1 MKKFKNLVIGGI
13 QQKVF
18 NLVLV
23 TILLLIATYTAVI
36 VYQSNSLKK
45 LTAETNLR
53 QKEAIAE
60 ISEATMDAVVADSLT
75 SKAEMAAMLA
85 DDLFVRLSSTVQIL
99 ADNAENLLQTPELYS
114 ARPFALPDASMEGKI
129 SLQLVG
135 ETNRMPEDPAVLEK
149 LSLLANLSDVM
160 TALYRNAGTSSVY
173 IAVPEGYML
182 CVDDKSDAR
191 IDEQGNVLTIPIR
204 ERPWYLGAAQSDSIF
219 FTDVLK
225 DTFTGEIG
233 ITCTIPIRQ
242 DGRLIAVAAADLF
255 LDQME
260 EAVSNSGD
268 VVHYTCIINNQ
279 GHVVFSPQNQG
290 TLRARTA
297 EEAVDLRSSEQADLA
312 AFVRDALNGATGV
325 RELDLDG
332 DRVYLAGAPVKT
344 LGWAVVSVVDKA
356 ATERPTIMMQEQ
368 FDSTLNEAATI
379 YNKNLDRSKQT
390 IIVLILV
397 ILIMGLT
404 AGDRLSRRIVRPLE
418 HMTNRVRSLG
428 GKNLQFQMEEE
439 YRTGDEIEVLAESF
453 SALSAKTLQYVD
465 QVKRVTAEKERIGA
479 ELTMANA
486 IQRSQLPRLFPPF
499 PNRHE
504 FNLFATMKPAKEV
517 GGDFYD
523 YFLIDEDHLGLVIAD
538 VSGKGIPAALFMM
551 VAMDQI
557 RHAAMGEKSP
567 EKALQL
573 VNAQLC
579 SRNAEEMFVT
589 AWLGILELSTGRLE
603 TANAGHEY
611 PAIKHADGSFTLL
624 KGKHGLV
631 LGAMDSVRYT
641 KVGIDLEPGAKLF
654 VYTDGLTEATSAE
667 NLLFGT
673 ERMTE
678 ALRRGEN
685 GSPEQIMETV
695 ADAVDRFVGSA
706 PQFDDLT
713 MLCVRYNGPAAPA
726 PAGQL

>member
-23 TILLLIATYTAVI
+23 TILLLVAAYTAVI
-36 VYQSNSLKK
+36 VYQSGSLKK
-45 LTAETNLR
+45 LTAETNQR

-60 ISEATMDAVVADSLT
+60 ISETTMDAVVADSLT

-99 ADNAENLLQTPELYS
+99 ADSAEMLLQTPELYS

-149 LSLLANLSDVM
+149 LSLLANLSDLM

-191 IDEQGNVLTIPIR
+191 IDDQGNVLTIPIR

-312 AFVRDALNGATGV
+312 AFVRDALNGVTGV

-390 IIVLILV
+390 IIVLILL

-523 YFLIDEDHLGLVIAD
+523 FFMVDNDHVALVMAD
-538 VSGKGIPAALFMM
+538 VSGKGVPAALFMM
-551 VAMDQI
+551 VTRMLIKSRLQS
-557 RHAAMGEKSP
+557 GESVA
-567 EKALQL
+567 EALTN
-573 VNAQLC
+573 VNRQLC
-579 SRNAEEMFVT
+579 ENNELGYFVT
-589 AWLGILELSTGRLE
+589 VWLAVLEISTGKGV
-603 TANAGHEY
+603 AVNAGHEH
-611 PAIKHADGSFTLL
+611 PVLRRSDG
-624 KGKHGLV
+624 KYELV
-631 LGAMDSVRYT
+631 LYRHSLAVAAMDGVRFRQHEFQ
-641 KVGIDLEPGAKLF
+641 LCPGDSFF
-654 VYTDGLTEATSAE
+654 VYTDGVTEATNGE
-667 NLLFGT
+667 HELFGT
-673 ERMTE
+673 DRMLE
-678 ALRRGEN
+678 ALNKEPDAEPDQLLKNVMDDIHRFMDGE
-685 GSPEQIMETV
+685 
-695 ADAVDRFVGSA
+695 D
-706 PQFDDLT
+706 QFDDIT
-713 MLCVRYNGPAAPA
+713 MMCLKYNGPVE
-726 PAGQL
+726 

>member
-23 TILLLIATYTAVI
+23 TILLLIAAYTAVI
-36 VYQSNSLKK
+36 VYQSSSLKK

-60 ISEATMDAVVADSLT
+60 ISETTMDAVVADSLT

-182 CVDDKSDAR
+182 CVDDKADAR

-242 DGRLIAVAAADLF
+242 NGRLIAVAAADLF

-312 AFVRDALNGATGV
+312 AFVRDALNGVTGV

-390 IIVLILV
+390 IIVLILL

-523 YFLIDEDHLGLVIAD
+523 FFMVDNDHVALVMAD
-538 VSGKGIPAALFMM
+538 VSGKGVPAALFMM
-551 VAMDQI
+551 VTRMLIKSRLQS
-557 RHAAMGEKSP
+557 GESVA
-567 EKALQL
+567 EALTN
-573 VNAQLC
+573 VNRQLC
-579 SRNAEEMFVT
+579 ENNELGYFVT
-589 AWLGILELSTGRLE
+589 VWLAVLEISTGKGV
-603 TANAGHEY
+603 AVNAGHEH
-611 PAIKHADGSFTLL
+611 PVLRRSDG
-624 KGKHGLV
+624 KYELV
-631 LGAMDSVRYT
+631 LYRHSLAVAAMDGVRFRQHEFQ
-641 KVGIDLEPGAKLF
+641 LCPGDSFF
-654 VYTDGLTEATSAE
+654 VYTDGVTEATNGE
-667 NLLFGT
+667 HELFGT
-673 ERMTE
+673 DRMLE
-678 ALRRGEN
+678 ALNKEPDAEPDQLLKNVMDDIHRFMDGE
-685 GSPEQIMETV
+685 
-695 ADAVDRFVGSA
+695 D
-706 PQFDDLT
+706 QFDDIT
-713 MLCVRYNGPAAPA
+713 MMCLKYNGPVE
-726 PAGQL
+726 

>member
-23 TILLLIATYTAVI
+23 TILLLIAAYTAVI
-36 VYQSNSLKK
+36 VYQSSSLKK

-60 ISEATMDAVVADSLT
+60 ISETTMDAVVADSLT

-182 CVDDKSDAR
+182 CVDDKADAR

-312 AFVRDALNGATGV
+312 AFVRDALNGVTGV

-390 IIVLILV
+390 IIVLILL

-439 YRTGDEIEVLAESF
+439 YRTGDEIEVLAASF

-523 YFLIDEDHLGLVIAD
+523 FFMVDNDHVALVMAD
-538 VSGKGIPAALFMM
+538 VSGKGVPAALFMM
-551 VAMDQI
+551 VTRMLIKSRLQS
-557 RHAAMGEKSP
+557 GESVA
-567 EKALQL
+567 EALTN
-573 VNAQLC
+573 VNRQLC
-579 SRNAEEMFVT
+579 ENNELGYFVT
-589 AWLGILELSTGRLE
+589 VWLAVLEISTGKGV
-603 TANAGHEY
+603 AVNAGHEH
-611 PAIKHADGSFTLL
+611 PVLRRSDG
-624 KGKHGLV
+624 KYELV
-631 LGAMDSVRYT
+631 LYRHSLAVAAMDGVRFRQHEFQ
-641 KVGIDLEPGAKLF
+641 LCPGDSFF
-654 VYTDGLTEATSAE
+654 VYTDGVTEATNGE
-667 NLLFGT
+667 HELFGT
-673 ERMTE
+673 DRMLE
-678 ALRRGEN
+678 ALNKEPDAEPDQLLKNVMDDIHRFMDGE
-685 GSPEQIMETV
+685 
-695 ADAVDRFVGSA
+695 D
-706 PQFDDLT
+706 QFDDIT
-713 MLCVRYNGPAAPA
+713 MMCLKYNGPVE
-726 PAGQL
+726 

>member
-23 TILLLIATYTAVI
+23 TILLLVAAYTAVI
-36 VYQSNSLKK
+36 VYQSGSLKK

-60 ISEATMDAVVADSLT
+60 ISETTMDAVVADSLT

-182 CVDDKSDAR
+182 CVDDKADAR

-312 AFVRDALNGATGV
+312 AFVRDALNGVTGV

-404 AGDRLSRRIVRPLE
+404 AGDRLSRRIIRPLE

-428 GKNLQFQMEEE
+428 GKNLQFWMEEE

-453 SALSAKTLQYVD
+453 AALSAKTLQYVD

-523 YFLIDEDHLGLVIAD
+523 FFMVDNDHVALVMAD
-538 VSGKGIPAALFMM
+538 VSGKGVPAALFMM
-551 VAMDQI
+551 VTRMLIKSRLQS
-557 RHAAMGEKSP
+557 GESVA
-567 EKALQL
+567 EALTN
-573 VNAQLC
+573 VNRQLC
-579 SRNAEEMFVT
+579 ENNELGYFVT
-589 AWLGILELSTGRLE
+589 VWLAVLEISTGKGV
-603 TANAGHEY
+603 AVNAGHEH
-611 PAIKHADGSFTLL
+611 PVLRRSG
-624 KGKHGLV
+624 GKYELILYRHSLAV
-631 LGAMDSVRYT
+631 AAMDGVRF
-641 KVGIDLEPGAKLF
+641 KQHEFQLCPGDSFF
-654 VYTDGLTEATSAE
+654 VYTDGVTEATNGQHE
-667 NLLFGT
+667 LFGT
-673 ERMTE
+673 DRMLE
-678 ALRRGEN
+678 ALNKEPDAEPDQLLKNVMDDIHRFMDGE
-685 GSPEQIMETV
+685 
-695 ADAVDRFVGSA
+695 D
-706 PQFDDLT
+706 QFDDIT
-713 MLCVRYNGPAAPA
+713 MMCLKYNGPVE
-726 PAGQL
+726 

>member
-23 TILLLIATYTAVI
+23 TILLLIAAYTAVI
-36 VYQSNSLKK
+36 VYQSSSLKK

-60 ISEATMDAVVADSLT
+60 ISETTMDAIVADSLT

-182 CVDDKSDAR
+182 CVDDKADAR

-312 AFVRDALNGATGV
+312 AFVRDALNGVTGV

-390 IIVLILV
+390 IIVLILL

-523 YFLIDEDHLGLVIAD
+523 FFMVDNDHVALVMAD
-538 VSGKGIPAALFMM
+538 VSGKGVPAALFMM
-551 VAMDQI
+551 VTRMLIKSRLQS
-557 RHAAMGEKSP
+557 GESVA
-567 EKALQL
+567 EALTN
-573 VNAQLC
+573 VNRQLC
-579 SRNAEEMFVT
+579 ENNELGYFVT
-589 AWLGILELSTGRLE
+589 VWLAVLEISTGNGV
-603 TANAGHEY
+603 AVNAGHEH
-611 PAIKHADGSFTLL
+611 PVLRRSDG
-624 KGKHGLV
+624 KYELV
-631 LGAMDSVRYT
+631 LYRHSLAVAAMDGVRFRQHEFQ
-641 KVGIDLEPGAKLF
+641 LCPGDSFF
-654 VYTDGLTEATSAE
+654 VYTDGVTEATNGE
-667 NLLFGT
+667 HELFGT
-673 ERMTE
+673 DRMLE
-678 ALRRGEN
+678 ALNKEPDAEPDQLLKNVMDDIHRFMDGE
-685 GSPEQIMETV
+685 
-695 ADAVDRFVGSA
+695 D
-706 PQFDDLT
+706 QFDDIT
-713 MLCVRYNGPAAPA
+713 MMCLKYNGPVE
-726 PAGQL
+726 

>member
-1 MKKFKNLVIGGI
+1 MKKIKNLVIGGI

-23 TILLLIATYTAVI
+23 TILLLIAAYTAVI
-36 VYQSNSLKK
+36 VYQSSSLKK

-60 ISEATMDAVVADSLT
+60 ISETTMDAIVADSLT

-99 ADNAENLLQTPELYS
+99 ADSAEMLLQTPELYS

-182 CVDDKSDAR
+182 CVDDKADAR

-242 DGRLIAVAAADLF
+242 NGRLIAVAAADLF

-268 VVHYTCIINNQ
+268 GVHYTCIINNQ

-290 TLRARTA
+290 TLSARTA
-297 EEAVDLRSSEQADLA
+297 EEAVDLRSSEQGDLA

-332 DRVYLAGAPVKT
+332 DRVYLAGAPVET

-390 IIVLILV
+390 IIVLILL

-523 YFLIDEDHLGLVIAD
+523 FFMVDNDHVALVMAD
-538 VSGKGIPAALFMM
+538 VSGKGVPAALFMM
-551 VAMDQI
+551 VTRMLIKSRLQS
-557 RHAAMGEKSP
+557 GESVA
-567 EKALQL
+567 EALTN
-573 VNAQLC
+573 VNRQLC
-579 SRNAEEMFVT
+579 ENNELGYFVT
-589 AWLGILELSTGRLE
+589 VWLAVLEISTGKGV
-603 TANAGHEY
+603 AVNAGHEH
-611 PAIKHADGSFTLL
+611 PVLRRSDG
-624 KGKHGLV
+624 KYELV
-631 LGAMDSVRYT
+631 LYRHSLAVAAMDGVRFRQHEFQ
-641 KVGIDLEPGAKLF
+641 LCPGDSFF
-654 VYTDGLTEATSAE
+654 VYTDGVTEATNGE
-667 NLLFGT
+667 HELFGT
-673 ERMTE
+673 DRMLE
-678 ALRRGEN
+678 ALNKEPDAEPDQLLKNVMDDIHRFMDGE
-685 GSPEQIMETV
+685 
-695 ADAVDRFVGSA
+695 D
-706 PQFDDLT
+706 QFDDIT
-713 MLCVRYNGPAAPA
+713 MMCLKYNGPVE
-726 PAGQL
+726 

>member
-23 TILLLIATYTAVI
+23 TILLLIAAYTAVI
-36 VYQSNSLKK
+36 VYQSSSLKK

-60 ISEATMDAVVADSLT
+60 ISETTMDAVVADSLT

-191 IDEQGNVLTIPIR
+191 IDDQGNVLTIPIR

-312 AFVRDALNGATGV
+312 AFVRDALNGVTGV

-390 IIVLILV
+390 IIVLILL

-523 YFLIDEDHLGLVIAD
+523 FFMVDNDHVALVMAD
-538 VSGKGIPAALFMM
+538 VSGKGVPAALFMM
-551 VAMDQI
+551 VTRMLIKSRLQS
-557 RHAAMGEKSP
+557 GESVA
-567 EKALQL
+567 EALTN
-573 VNAQLC
+573 VNRQLC
-579 SRNAEEMFVT
+579 ENNELGYFVT
-589 AWLGILELSTGRLE
+589 VWLAVLEISTGKGV
-603 TANAGHEY
+603 AVNAGHEH
-611 PAIKHADGSFTLL
+611 PVLRRSDG
-624 KGKHGLV
+624 KYELV
-631 LGAMDSVRYT
+631 LYRHSLAVAAMDGVRFRQHEFQ
-641 KVGIDLEPGAKLF
+641 LCPGDSFF
-654 VYTDGLTEATSAE
+654 VYTDGVTEATNGE
-667 NLLFGT
+667 HELFGT
-673 ERMTE
+673 DRMLE
-678 ALRRGEN
+678 ALNKEPDAEPDQLLKNVMDDIHRFMDGE
-685 GSPEQIMETV
+685 
-695 ADAVDRFVGSA
+695 D
-706 PQFDDLT
+706 QFDDIT
-713 MLCVRYNGPAAPA
+713 MMCLKYNGPVE
-726 PAGQL
+726 

>member
-23 TILLLIATYTAVI
+23 TILLLIAAYTAVI
-36 VYQSNSLKK
+36 VYQSGSLKK
-45 LTAETNLR
+45 LTAETNQR

-60 ISEATMDAVVADSLT
+60 ISETTMDAVVADSLT

-182 CVDDKSDAR
+182 CVDDKADAR

-242 DGRLIAVAAADLF
+242 NGRLIAVAAADLF

-312 AFVRDALNGATGV
+312 AFVRDALNGVTGV

-356 ATERPTIMMQEQ
+356 ATERPTVMMQEQ

-390 IIVLILV
+390 IIVLILL

-523 YFLIDEDHLGLVIAD
+523 FFMVDNDHVALVMAD
-538 VSGKGIPAALFMM
+538 VSGKGVPAALFMM
-551 VAMDQI
+551 VTRMLIKSRLQS
-557 RHAAMGEKSP
+557 GESVA
-567 EKALQL
+567 EALTN
-573 VNAQLC
+573 VNRQLC
-579 SRNAEEMFVT
+579 ENNELGYFVT
-589 AWLGILELSTGRLE
+589 VWLAVLEISTGKGV
-603 TANAGHEY
+603 AVNAGHEH
-611 PAIKHADGSFTLL
+611 PVLRRSDG
-624 KGKHGLV
+624 KYELV
-631 LGAMDSVRYT
+631 LYRHSLAVAAMDGVRFRQHEFQ
-641 KVGIDLEPGAKLF
+641 LCPGDSFF
-654 VYTDGLTEATSAE
+654 VYTDGVTEATNGE
-667 NLLFGT
+667 HELFGT
-673 ERMTE
+673 DRMLE
-678 ALRRGEN
+678 ALNKEPDAEPDQLLKNVMDDIHRFMDGE
-685 GSPEQIMETV
+685 
-695 ADAVDRFVGSA
+695 D
-706 PQFDDLT
+706 QFDDIT
-713 MLCVRYNGPAAPA
+713 MMCLKYNGPVE
-726 PAGQL
+726 

>member
-1 MKKFKNLVIGGI
+1 M
-13 QQKVF
+13 
-18 NLVLV
+18 
-23 TILLLIATYTAVI
+23 LIAAYTAVI
-36 VYQSNSLKK
+36 VYQSSSLKK

-60 ISEATMDAVVADSLT
+60 ISETTMDAIVADSLT

-182 CVDDKSDAR
+182 CVDDKSDSR
-191 IDEQGNVLTIPIR
+191 IDDQGNVLTIPIR

-312 AFVRDALNGATGV
+312 AFVRDALNGVTGV

-390 IIVLILV
+390 IIVLILL

-523 YFLIDEDHLGLVIAD
+523 FFMVDNDHVALVMAD
-538 VSGKGIPAALFMM
+538 VSGKGVPAALFMM
-551 VAMDQI
+551 VTRMLIKSRLQS
-557 RHAAMGEKSP
+557 GESVA
-567 EKALQL
+567 EALTN
-573 VNAQLC
+573 VNRQLC
-579 SRNAEEMFVT
+579 ENNELGYFVT
-589 AWLGILELSTGRLE
+589 VWLAVLEISTGKGV
-603 TANAGHEY
+603 AVNAGHEH
-611 PAIKHADGSFTLL
+611 PVLRRSDG
-624 KGKHGLV
+624 KYELV
-631 LGAMDSVRYT
+631 LYRHSLAVAAMDGVRFRQHEFQ
-641 KVGIDLEPGAKLF
+641 LCPGDSFF
-654 VYTDGLTEATSAE
+654 VYTDGVTEATNGE
-667 NLLFGT
+667 HELFGT
-673 ERMTE
+673 DRMLE
-678 ALRRGEN
+678 ALNKEPDAEPDQLLKNVMDDIHRFMDGE
-685 GSPEQIMETV
+685 
-695 ADAVDRFVGSA
+695 D
-706 PQFDDLT
+706 QFDDIT
-713 MLCVRYNGPAAPA
+713 MMCLKYNGPVE
-726 PAGQL
+726 

>member
-23 TILLLIATYTAVI
+23 TILLLIAAYTAVI
-36 VYQSNSLKK
+36 VYQSSSLKK

-60 ISEATMDAVVADSLT
+60 ISETTMDAVVADSLT

-85 DDLFVRLSSTVQIL
+85 DDLFVRLSSTVKIL
-99 ADNAENLLQTPELYS
+99 ADSAEMLLQTPELYS

-182 CVDDKSDAR
+182 CVDDKADAR

-242 DGRLIAVAAADLF
+242 NGRLIAVAAADLF

-312 AFVRDALNGATGV
+312 AFVRDALNGVTGV

-390 IIVLILV
+390 IIVLILL

-523 YFLIDEDHLGLVIAD
+523 FFMVDNDHVALVMAD
-538 VSGKGIPAALFMM
+538 VSGKGVPAALFMM
-551 VAMDQI
+551 VTRMLIKSRLQS
-557 RHAAMGEKSP
+557 GESVA
-567 EKALQL
+567 EALTN
-573 VNAQLC
+573 VNRQLC
-579 SRNAEEMFVT
+579 ENNELGYFVT
-589 AWLGILELSTGRLE
+589 VWLAVLEISTGKGV
-603 TANAGHEY
+603 AVNAGHEH
-611 PAIKHADGSFTLL
+611 PVLRRSG
-624 KGKHGLV
+624 GKYELILYRHSLAV
-631 LGAMDSVRYT
+631 AAMDGVRFRQHEFQ
-641 KVGIDLEPGAKLF
+641 LCPGDSFF
-654 VYTDGLTEATSAE
+654 VYTDGVTEATNGE
-667 NLLFGT
+667 HELFGT
-673 ERMTE
+673 DRMLE
-678 ALRRGEN
+678 ALNKEPDAEPDQLLKNVMDDIHRFMDGE
-685 GSPEQIMETV
+685 
-695 ADAVDRFVGSA
+695 D
-706 PQFDDLT
+706 QFDDIT
-713 MLCVRYNGPAAPA
+713 MMCLKYNGPVE
-726 PAGQL
+726 

>member
-23 TILLLIATYTAVI
+23 TIFLLIAAYTAVI
-36 VYQSNSLKK
+36 VYQSSSLKK

-60 ISEATMDAVVADSLT
+60 ISETTMDAVVADSLT

-182 CVDDKSDAR
+182 CVDDKADAR

-312 AFVRDALNGATGV
+312 AFVRDALNGVTGV

-390 IIVLILV
+390 IIVLILL

-523 YFLIDEDHLGLVIAD
+523 FFMVDNDHVALVMAD
-538 VSGKGIPAALFMM
+538 VSGKGVPAALFMM
-551 VAMDQI
+551 VTRMLIKSRLQS
-557 RHAAMGEKSP
+557 GESVA
-567 EKALQL
+567 EALTN
-573 VNAQLC
+573 VNRQLC
-579 SRNAEEMFVT
+579 ENNELGYFVT
-589 AWLGILELSTGRLE
+589 VWLAVLEISTGKGV
-603 TANAGHEY
+603 AVNAGHEH
-611 PAIKHADGSFTLL
+611 PVLRRSDG
-624 KGKHGLV
+624 KYELV
-631 LGAMDSVRYT
+631 LYRHSLAVAAMDGVRFRQHEFQ
-641 KVGIDLEPGAKLF
+641 LCPGDSFF
-654 VYTDGLTEATSAE
+654 VYTDGVTEATNGE
-667 NLLFGT
+667 HELFGT
-673 ERMTE
+673 DRMLE
-678 ALRRGEN
+678 ALNKEPDAEPDQLLKNVMDDIHRFMDGE
-685 GSPEQIMETV
+685 
-695 ADAVDRFVGSA
+695 D
-706 PQFDDLT
+706 QFDDIT
-713 MLCVRYNGPAAPA
+713 MMCLKYNGPVE
-726 PAGQL
+726 

>member
-23 TILLLIATYTAVI
+23 TIFLLIAAYTTVI
-36 VYQSNSLKK
+36 VYQTNSLKK

-60 ISEATMDAVVADSLT
+60 ISETTMDAVVADSLT

-191 IDEQGNVLTIPIR
+191 IDDQGNVLTIPIR

-242 DGRLIAVAAADLF
+242 NGRLIAVAAADLF

-297 EEAVDLRSSEQADLA
+297 EEAVDLRSSEQGDLA
-312 AFVRDALNGATGV
+312 AFVLDALNGVTGV

-390 IIVLILV
+390 IIVLILL

-523 YFLIDEDHLGLVIAD
+523 FFMVDNDHVALVMAD
-538 VSGKGIPAALFMM
+538 VSGKGVPAALFMM
-551 VAMDQI
+551 VTRMLIKSRLQSGESVAEALTNVNRQLCENNELGYFVTVWLAVLEIPTGKGAGVNAGPEPPVRRRSDGKYELVLYRHTLAVAAMDGVGVRQQEFQACA
-557 RHAAMGEKSP
+557 R
-567 EKALQL
+567 
-573 VNAQLC
+573 
-579 SRNAEEMFVT
+579 
-589 AWLGILELSTGRLE
+589 
-603 TANAGHEY
+603 
-611 PAIKHADGSFTLL
+611 DG
-624 KGKHGLV
+624 V
-631 LGAMDSVRYT
+631 SVY
-641 KVGIDLEPGAKLF
+641 K
-654 VYTDGLTEATSAE
+654 DGVTEATNGE
-667 NLLFGT
+667 HELFGT
-673 ERMTE
+673 DRMLE
-678 ALRRGEN
+678 ALNKEPDAEPDQLLKNVMDDIHRFMDGE
-685 GSPEQIMETV
+685 
-695 ADAVDRFVGSA
+695 D
-706 PQFDDLT
+706 QFDDIT
-713 MLCVRYNGPAAPA
+713 MMCLKYNGPVE
-726 PAGQL
+726 

>member
-23 TILLLIATYTAVI
+23 TILLLIAAYTAVI
-36 VYQSNSLKK
+36 VYQTNSLKK

-60 ISEATMDAVVADSLT
+60 ISETTMDAIVADSLT

-182 CVDDKSDAR
+182 CVDDKADAR

-312 AFVRDALNGATGV
+312 AFVRDALNGVTGV

-390 IIVLILV
+390 IIVLILL

-523 YFLIDEDHLGLVIAD
+523 FFMVDNDHVALVMAD
-538 VSGKGIPAALFMM
+538 VSGKGVPAALFMM
-551 VAMDQI
+551 VTRMLIKSRLQS
-557 RHAAMGEKSP
+557 GESVA
-567 EKALQL
+567 EALTN
-573 VNAQLC
+573 VNRQLC
-579 SRNAEEMFVT
+579 ENNELGYFGTV
-589 AWLGILELSTGRLE
+589 WLAVLEISTGKGV
-603 TANAGHEY
+603 AVNAGHEH
-611 PAIKHADGSFTLL
+611 PVLRRSDG
-624 KGKHGLV
+624 KYELV
-631 LGAMDSVRYT
+631 LYRHSLAVAAMDGVRFRQHEFQ
-641 KVGIDLEPGAKLF
+641 LCPGDSFF
-654 VYTDGLTEATSAE
+654 VYTDGVTEATNGE
-667 NLLFGT
+667 HELFGT
-673 ERMTE
+673 DRMLE
-678 ALRRGEN
+678 ALNKEPDAEPDQLLKNVMDDIHRFMDGE
-685 GSPEQIMETV
+685 
-695 ADAVDRFVGSA
+695 D
-706 PQFDDLT
+706 QFDDIT
-713 MLCVRYNGPAAPA
+713 MMCLKYNGPVE
-726 PAGQL
+726 

>member
-23 TILLLIATYTAVI
+23 TILLLIAAYTAVI
-36 VYQSNSLKK
+36 VYQSSSLKK

-60 ISEATMDAVVADSLT
+60 ISETTMDAVVADSLT

-182 CVDDKSDAR
+182 CVDDKADAR

-312 AFVRDALNGATGV
+312 AFVRDALNGVTGV

-390 IIVLILV
+390 IIVLILL

-504 FNLFATMKPAKEV
+504 FNLFATTKPAKEV

-523 YFLIDEDHLGLVIAD
+523 FFMVDNDHVALVMAD
-538 VSGKGIPAALFMM
+538 VSGKGVPAALFMM
-551 VAMDQI
+551 VTRMLIKSRLQS
-557 RHAAMGEKSP
+557 GESVA
-567 EKALQL
+567 EALTN
-573 VNAQLC
+573 VNRQLC
-579 SRNAEEMFVT
+579 ENNELGYFVT
-589 AWLGILELSTGRLE
+589 VWLAVLEISTGKGV
-603 TANAGHEY
+603 AVNAGHEH
-611 PAIKHADGSFTLL
+611 PVLRRSDG
-624 KGKHGLV
+624 KYELV
-631 LGAMDSVRYT
+631 LYRHSLAVAAMDGVRFRQHEFQ
-641 KVGIDLEPGAKLF
+641 LCPGDSFF
-654 VYTDGLTEATSAE
+654 VYTDGVTEATNGE
-667 NLLFGT
+667 HELFGT
-673 ERMTE
+673 DRMLE
-678 ALRRGEN
+678 ALNKEPDAEPDQLLKNVMDDIHRFMDGE
-685 GSPEQIMETV
+685 
-695 ADAVDRFVGSA
+695 D
-706 PQFDDLT
+706 QFDDIT
-713 MLCVRYNGPAAPA
+713 MMCLKYNGPVE
-726 PAGQL
+726 

>member
-23 TILLLIATYTAVI
+23 TILLLIAAYTAVI
-36 VYQSNSLKK
+36 VYQSSSLKK

-60 ISEATMDAVVADSLT
+60 ISETTMDAVVADSLT

-182 CVDDKSDAR
+182 CVDDKADAR

-312 AFVRDALNGATGV
+312 AFVRDALNGVTGV

-390 IIVLILV
+390 IIVLILL

-428 GKNLQFQMEEE
+428 GKNLQFRMEEE

-523 YFLIDEDHLGLVIAD
+523 FFMVDNDHVALVMAD
-538 VSGKGIPAALFMM
+538 VSGKGVPAALFMM
-551 VAMDQI
+551 VTRMLIKSRLQS
-557 RHAAMGEKSP
+557 GESVA
-567 EKALQL
+567 EALTN
-573 VNAQLC
+573 VNRQLC
-579 SRNAEEMFVT
+579 ENNELGYFVT
-589 AWLGILELSTGRLE
+589 VWLAVLEISTGKGV
-603 TANAGHEY
+603 AVNAGHEH
-611 PAIKHADGSFTLL
+611 PVLRRSDG
-624 KGKHGLV
+624 KYELV
-631 LGAMDSVRYT
+631 LYRHSLAVAAMDGVRFRQHEFQ
-641 KVGIDLEPGAKLF
+641 LCPGDSFF
-654 VYTDGLTEATSAE
+654 VYTDGVTEATNGE
-667 NLLFGT
+667 HELFGT
-673 ERMTE
+673 DRMLE
-678 ALRRGEN
+678 ALNKEPDAEPDQLLKNVMDDIHRFMDGE
-685 GSPEQIMETV
+685 
-695 ADAVDRFVGSA
+695 D
-706 PQFDDLT
+706 QFDDIT
-713 MLCVRYNGPAAPA
+713 MMCLKYNGPVE
-726 PAGQL
+726 

>member
-23 TILLLIATYTAVI
+23 TIFLLIAAYTTVI
-36 VYQSNSLKK
+36 VYQTNSLKK

-60 ISEATMDAVVADSLT
+60 ISETTMDAVVADSLT

-182 CVDDKSDAR
+182 CVDDKADAR

-312 AFVRDALNGATGV
+312 AFVRDALNGVTGV

-390 IIVLILV
+390 IIVLILL

-523 YFLIDEDHLGLVIAD
+523 FFMVDNDHVALVMAD
-538 VSGKGIPAALFMM
+538 VSGKGVPAALFMM
-551 VAMDQI
+551 VTRMLIKSRLQS
-557 RHAAMGEKSP
+557 GESVA
-567 EKALQL
+567 EALTN
-573 VNAQLC
+573 VNRQLC
-579 SRNAEEMFVT
+579 ENNELGYFVT
-589 AWLGILELSTGRLE
+589 VWLAVLEISTGKGV
-603 TANAGHEY
+603 AVNAGHEH
-611 PAIKHADGSFTLL
+611 PVLRRSDG
-624 KGKHGLV
+624 KYELV
-631 LGAMDSVRYT
+631 LYRHSLAVAAMDGVRFRQHEFQ
-641 KVGIDLEPGAKLF
+641 LCPGDSFF
-654 VYTDGLTEATSAE
+654 VYTDGVTEATNGE
-667 NLLFGT
+667 HELFGT
-673 ERMTE
+673 DRMLE
-678 ALRRGEN
+678 ALNKEPDAEPDQLLKNVMDDIHRFMDGE
-685 GSPEQIMETV
+685 
-695 ADAVDRFVGSA
+695 D
-706 PQFDDLT
+706 QFDDIT
-713 MLCVRYNGPAAPA
+713 MMCLKYNGPVE
-726 PAGQL
+726 

>member
-23 TILLLIATYTAVI
+23 TILLLIAAYTTVI

-60 ISEATMDAVVADSLT
+60 ISETTMDAVVADSLT

-182 CVDDKSDAR
+182 CVDDKADAR

-312 AFVRDALNGATGV
+312 AFVRDALNGVTGV

-390 IIVLILV
+390 IIVLILL

-523 YFLIDEDHLGLVIAD
+523 FFMVDNDHVALVMAD
-538 VSGKGIPAALFMM
+538 VSGKGVPAALFMM
-551 VAMDQI
+551 VTRMLIKSRLQS
-557 RHAAMGEKSP
+557 GESVA
-567 EKALQL
+567 EALTN
-573 VNAQLC
+573 VNRQLC
-579 SRNAEEMFVT
+579 ENNELGYFVT
-589 AWLGILELSTGRLE
+589 VWLAVLEISTGKGV
-603 TANAGHEY
+603 AVNAGHEH
-611 PAIKHADGSFTLL
+611 PVLRRSDG
-624 KGKHGLV
+624 KYELV
-631 LGAMDSVRYT
+631 LYRHSLAVAAMDGVRFRQHEFQ
-641 KVGIDLEPGAKLF
+641 LCPGDSFF
-654 VYTDGLTEATSAE
+654 VYTDGVTEATNGE
-667 NLLFGT
+667 HELFGT
-673 ERMTE
+673 DRMLE
-678 ALRRGEN
+678 ALNKEPDAEPDQLLKNVMDDIHRFMDGE
-685 GSPEQIMETV
+685 
-695 ADAVDRFVGSA
+695 D
-706 PQFDDLT
+706 QFDDIT
-713 MLCVRYNGPAAPA
+713 MMCLKYNGPVE
-726 PAGQL
+726 

>member
-23 TILLLIATYTAVI
+23 TILLLIAAYTAVI
-36 VYQSNSLKK
+36 VYQSSSLKK

-60 ISEATMDAVVADSLT
+60 ISETTMDAVVADSLT

-99 ADNAENLLQTPELYS
+99 ADSAENLLQTPELYS

-182 CVDDKSDAR
+182 CVDDKADAR

-312 AFVRDALNGATGV
+312 AFVRDALNGVTGV

-390 IIVLILV
+390 IIVLILL

-523 YFLIDEDHLGLVIAD
+523 FFMVDNDHVALVMAD
-538 VSGKGIPAALFMM
+538 VSGKGVPAALFMM
-551 VAMDQI
+551 VTRMLIKSRLQS
-557 RHAAMGEKSP
+557 GESVA
-567 EKALQL
+567 EALTN
-573 VNAQLC
+573 VNRQLC
-579 SRNAEEMFVT
+579 ENNELGYFVT
-589 AWLGILELSTGRLE
+589 VWLAVLEISTGKGV
-603 TANAGHEY
+603 AVNAGHEH
-611 PAIKHADGSFTLL
+611 PVLRRSDG
-624 KGKHGLV
+624 KYELV
-631 LGAMDSVRYT
+631 LYRHSLAVAAMDGVRFRQHEFQ
-641 KVGIDLEPGAKLF
+641 LCPGDSFF
-654 VYTDGLTEATSAE
+654 VYTDGVTEATNGE
-667 NLLFGT
+667 HELFGT
-673 ERMTE
+673 DRMLE
-678 ALRRGEN
+678 ALNKEPDAEPDQLLKNVMDDIHRFMDGE
-685 GSPEQIMETV
+685 
-695 ADAVDRFVGSA
+695 D
-706 PQFDDLT
+706 QFDDIT
-713 MLCVRYNGPAAPA
+713 MMCLKYNGPVE
-726 PAGQL
+726 

>member
-23 TILLLIATYTAVI
+23 TILLLIAAYTAVI
-36 VYQSNSLKK
+36 VYQSSSLKK

-60 ISEATMDAVVADSLT
+60 ISETTMDAVVADSLT

-85 DDLFVRLSSTVQIL
+85 DDLFVRLSSTVKIL

-182 CVDDKSDAR
+182 CVDDKADAR

-312 AFVRDALNGATGV
+312 AFVRDALNGVTGV

-390 IIVLILV
+390 IIVLILL

-523 YFLIDEDHLGLVIAD
+523 FFMVDNDHVALVMAD
-538 VSGKGIPAALFMM
+538 VSGKGVPAALFMM
-551 VAMDQI
+551 VTRMLIKSRLQS
-557 RHAAMGEKSP
+557 GESVA
-567 EKALQL
+567 EALTN
-573 VNAQLC
+573 VNRQLC
-579 SRNAEEMFVT
+579 ENNELGYFVT
-589 AWLGILELSTGRLE
+589 VWLAVLEISTGKGV
-603 TANAGHEY
+603 AVNAGHEH
-611 PAIKHADGSFTLL
+611 PVLRRSDG
-624 KGKHGLV
+624 KYELV
-631 LGAMDSVRYT
+631 LYRHSLAVAAMDGVRFRQHEFQ
-641 KVGIDLEPGAKLF
+641 LCPGDSFF
-654 VYTDGLTEATSAE
+654 VYTDGVTEATNGE
-667 NLLFGT
+667 HELFGT
-673 ERMTE
+673 DRMLE
-678 ALRRGEN
+678 ALNKEPDAEPDQLLKNVMDDIHRFMDGE
-685 GSPEQIMETV
+685 
-695 ADAVDRFVGSA
+695 D
-706 PQFDDLT
+706 QFDDIT
-713 MLCVRYNGPAAPA
+713 MMCLKYNGPVE
-726 PAGQL
+726 

>member
-23 TILLLIATYTAVI
+23 TILLLIAAYTAVI
-36 VYQSNSLKK
+36 VYQSSSLKK

-60 ISEATMDAVVADSLT
+60 ISETTMDAIVADSLT

-182 CVDDKSDAR
+182 CVDDKADAR

-390 IIVLILV
+390 IIVLILL

-523 YFLIDEDHLGLVIAD
+523 FFMVDNDHVALVMAD
-538 VSGKGIPAALFMM
+538 VSGKGVPAALFMM
-551 VAMDQI
+551 VTRMLIKSRLQS
-557 RHAAMGEKSP
+557 GESVA
-567 EKALQL
+567 EALTN
-573 VNAQLC
+573 VNRQLC
-579 SRNAEEMFVT
+579 ENNELGYFVT
-589 AWLGILELSTGRLE
+589 VWLAVLEISTGKGV
-603 TANAGHEY
+603 AVNAGHEH
-611 PAIKHADGSFTLL
+611 PVLRRSDG
-624 KGKHGLV
+624 KYELV
-631 LGAMDSVRYT
+631 LYRHSLAVAAMDGVRFRQHEFQ
-641 KVGIDLEPGAKLF
+641 LCPGDSFF
-654 VYTDGLTEATSAE
+654 VYTDGVTEATNGE
-667 NLLFGT
+667 HELFGT
-673 ERMTE
+673 DRMLE
-678 ALRRGEN
+678 ALNKEPDAEPDQLLKNVMDDIHRFMDGE
-685 GSPEQIMETV
+685 
-695 ADAVDRFVGSA
+695 D
-706 PQFDDLT
+706 QFDDIT
-713 MLCVRYNGPAAPA
+713 MMCLKYNGPVE
-726 PAGQL
+726 

>member
-23 TILLLIATYTAVI
+23 TILLLIAAYTAVI
-36 VYQSNSLKK
+36 VYQSSSLKK

-60 ISEATMDAVVADSLT
+60 ISETTMDAVVADSLT

-182 CVDDKSDAR
+182 CVDDKADAR

-312 AFVRDALNGATGV
+312 AFVRDALNGVTGV

-390 IIVLILV
+390 IIVLILL

-523 YFLIDEDHLGLVIAD
+523 FFMVDNDHVALVMAD
-538 VSGKGIPAALFMM
+538 VSGKGVPAALFMM
-551 VAMDQI
+551 VTRMLIKSRLQSGES
-557 RHAAMGEKSP
+557 AAE
-567 EKALQL
+567 ALTN
-573 VNAQLC
+573 VNRQLC
-579 SRNAEEMFVT
+579 ENNELGYFVT
-589 AWLGILELSTGRLE
+589 VWLAVLEISTGKGV
-603 TANAGHEY
+603 AVNAGHEH
-611 PAIKHADGSFTLL
+611 PVLRRSDG
-624 KGKHGLV
+624 KYELV
-631 LGAMDSVRYT
+631 LYRHSLAVAAMDGVRFRQHEFQ
-641 KVGIDLEPGAKLF
+641 LCPGDSFF
-654 VYTDGLTEATSAE
+654 VYTDGVTEATNGE
-667 NLLFGT
+667 HELFGT
-673 ERMTE
+673 DRMLE
-678 ALRRGEN
+678 ALNKEPDAEPDQLLKNVMDDIHRFMDGE
-685 GSPEQIMETV
+685 
-695 ADAVDRFVGSA
+695 D
-706 PQFDDLT
+706 QFDDIT
-713 MLCVRYNGPAAPA
+713 MMCLKYNGPVE
-726 PAGQL
+726 

>member
-23 TILLLIATYTAVI
+23 TILLLVAAYTAVI
-36 VYQSNSLKK
+36 VYQSGSLKK
-45 LTAETNLR
+45 LTAETNQR

-60 ISEATMDAVVADSLT
+60 ISETTMDAVVADSLT

-182 CVDDKSDAR
+182 CVDDKADAR

-312 AFVRDALNGATGV
+312 AFVRDALNGVTGV

-356 ATERPTIMMQEQ
+356 ATERPTVMMQEQ

-390 IIVLILV
+390 IIVLILL

-523 YFLIDEDHLGLVIAD
+523 FFMVDNDHVALVMAD
-538 VSGKGIPAALFMM
+538 VSGKGVPAALFMM
-551 VAMDQI
+551 VTRMLIKSRLQS
-557 RHAAMGEKSP
+557 GESVA
-567 EKALQL
+567 EALTN
-573 VNAQLC
+573 VNRQLC
-579 SRNAEEMFVT
+579 ENNELGYFVT
-589 AWLGILELSTGRLE
+589 VWLAVLEISTGKGV
-603 TANAGHEY
+603 AVNAGHEH
-611 PAIKHADGSFTLL
+611 PVLRRSDG
-624 KGKHGLV
+624 KYELV
-631 LGAMDSVRYT
+631 LYRHSLAVAAMDGVRFRQHEFQ
-641 KVGIDLEPGAKLF
+641 LCPGDSFF
-654 VYTDGLTEATSAE
+654 VYTDGVTEATNGE
-667 NLLFGT
+667 HELFGT
-673 ERMTE
+673 DRMLE
-678 ALRRGEN
+678 ALNKEPDAEPDQLLKNVMDDIHRFMDGE
-685 GSPEQIMETV
+685 
-695 ADAVDRFVGSA
+695 D
-706 PQFDDLT
+706 QFDDIT
-713 MLCVRYNGPAAPA
+713 MMCLKYNGPVE
-726 PAGQL
+726 

>member
-23 TILLLIATYTAVI
+23 TILLLIAAYTAVI
-36 VYQSNSLKK
+36 VYQSSSLKK

-60 ISEATMDAVVADSLT
+60 ISETTMDAVVADSLT

-182 CVDDKSDAR
+182 CVDDKSDSR
-191 IDEQGNVLTIPIR
+191 IDDQGNVLTIPIR

-312 AFVRDALNGATGV
+312 AFVRDALNGVTGV

-390 IIVLILV
+390 IIVLILL

-523 YFLIDEDHLGLVIAD
+523 FFMVDNDHVALVMAD
-538 VSGKGIPAALFMM
+538 VSGKGVPAALFMM
-551 VAMDQI
+551 VTRMLIKSRLQS
-557 RHAAMGEKSP
+557 GESVA
-567 EKALQL
+567 EALTN
-573 VNAQLC
+573 VNRQLC
-579 SRNAEEMFVT
+579 ENNELGYFVT
-589 AWLGILELSTGRLE
+589 VWLAVLEISTGKGV
-603 TANAGHEY
+603 AVNAGHEH
-611 PAIKHADGSFTLL
+611 PVLRRSDG
-624 KGKHGLV
+624 KYELV
-631 LGAMDSVRYT
+631 LYRHSLAVAAMDGVRFRQHEFQ
-641 KVGIDLEPGAKLF
+641 LCPGDSFF
-654 VYTDGLTEATSAE
+654 VYTDGVTEATNGE
-667 NLLFGT
+667 HELFGT
-673 ERMTE
+673 DRMLE
-678 ALRRGEN
+678 ALNKEPDAEPDQLLKNVMDDIHRFMDGE
-685 GSPEQIMETV
+685 
-695 ADAVDRFVGSA
+695 D
-706 PQFDDLT
+706 QFDDIT
-713 MLCVRYNGPAAPA
+713 MMCLKYNGPVE
-726 PAGQL
+726 

>member
-23 TILLLIATYTAVI
+23 TILLLIAAYTAVI
-36 VYQSNSLKK
+36 VYQSSSLKK

-60 ISEATMDAVVADSLT
+60 ISETTMDAVVADSLT

-182 CVDDKSDAR
+182 CVDDKADAR

-312 AFVRDALNGATGV
+312 AFVRDALNGVTGV

-390 IIVLILV
+390 IIVLILL

-523 YFLIDEDHLGLVIAD
+523 FFMVDNDHVALVMAD
-538 VSGKGIPAALFMM
+538 VSGKGVPAALFMM
-551 VAMDQI
+551 VTRMLIKSRLQS
-557 RHAAMGEKSP
+557 GESVA
-567 EKALQL
+567 EALTN
-573 VNAQLC
+573 VNRQLC
-579 SRNAEEMFVT
+579 ENNELGYFVT
-589 AWLGILELSTGRLE
+589 VWLAVLEISTGKGV
-603 TANAGHEY
+603 AVNAGHEH
-611 PAIKHADGSFTLL
+611 PVLRRSDG
-624 KGKHGLV
+624 KYELV
-631 LGAMDSVRYT
+631 LYRHSLAVAAMDGVRFRQHEFQ
-641 KVGIDLEPGAKLF
+641 LCPGDSFF
-654 VYTDGLTEATSAE
+654 VYTDGVTEATNGE
-667 NLLFGT
+667 HELFGT
-673 ERMTE
+673 DRMLE
-678 ALRRGEN
+678 ALNKEPDAEPDQLLKNVMDDIHRFMDGE
-685 GSPEQIMETV
+685 
-695 ADAVDRFVGSA
+695 D
-706 PQFDDLT
+706 QFDDIT
-713 MLCVRYNGPAAPA
+713 MMCLKYNGPVE
-726 PAGQL
+726 

>member
-23 TILLLIATYTAVI
+23 TILLLVAAYTAVI
-36 VYQSNSLKK
+36 VYQSSSLKK

-60 ISEATMDAVVADSLT
+60 ISETTMDAVVADSLT

-182 CVDDKSDAR
+182 CVDDKADAR

-312 AFVRDALNGATGV
+312 AFVRDALNGVTGV

-390 IIVLILV
+390 IIVLILL

-465 QVKRVTAEKERIGA
+465 QVKRVTAEPWPMRSSGA
-479 ELTMANA
+479 
-486 IQRSQLPRLFPPF
+486 SCP
-499 PNRHE
+499 
-504 FNLFATMKPAKEV
+504 
-517 GGDFYD
+517 D
-523 YFLIDEDHLGLVIAD
+523 
-538 VSGKGIPAALFMM
+538 
-551 VAMDQI
+551 
-557 RHAAMGEKSP
+557 
-567 EKALQL
+567 
-573 VNAQLC
+573 C
-579 SRNAEEMFVT
+579 SR
-589 AWLGILELSTGRLE
+589 LSPTGM
-603 TANAGHEY
+603 
-611 PAIKHADGSFTLL
+611 S
-624 KGKHGLV
+624 
-631 LGAMDSVRYT
+631 S
-641 KVGIDLEPGAKLF
+641 
-654 VYTDGLTEATSAE
+654 TS
-667 NLLFGT
+667 
-673 ERMTE
+673 
-678 ALRRGEN
+678 
-685 GSPEQIMETV
+685 SP
-695 ADAVDRFVGSA
+695 R
-706 PQFDDLT
+706 
-713 MLCVRYNGPAAPA
+713 
-726 PAGQL
+726 